1 MCKLR
6 KLTAAAVLAGLAG
19 TAVLVIELPAWAAED
34 RPVATP
40 ARTMED
46 ITRDMQAVGK
56 ELQGLM
62 ASEDAL
68 FDPAKRAEI
77 APKAVPL
84 LHRMISLFD
93 EQVTLNPEMKPAIA
107 EVRIQILSLASLLG
121 DAKAD
126 TLLADLTKSENAGH
140 ARLAKASQLLVR
152 WWKSPTDPEAQTKA
166 VDELEALAKANPEED
181 RFESIFMVMSQKG
194 AANEQLKERVAKL
207 AAPKI
212 KALEGQPLTLTG
224 LTIEGKQFSTDQW
237 KGKVILVDF
246 WATWCG
252 PCMQELPRVKKVYKD
267 FHEKG
272 LEILGVSCDRRAEDI
287 VAFREKNAD
296 ANWTQLFDKDNPG
309 WHPLAKQF
317 GIKGIPTMFLIDKKG
332 VVRTVDARANF
343 EELIPKMLAE

>member
-6 KLTAAAVLAGLAG
+6 KFTAAAVLAGLAG
-19 TAVLVIELPAWAAED
+19 TAVLITELPAWAAED

-62 ASEDAL
+62 ASEEAL

-107 EVRIQILSLASLLG
+107 

-126 TLLADLTKSENAGH
+126 TLLADLTRSENAEH

-181 RFESIFMVMSQKG
+181 RFESIFTVMAQKG

-224 LTIEGKQFSTDQW
+224 LTVEGKQFSTEQW

-287 VAFREKNAD
+287 TGFREKNPD